1 MFTASNKSLWFVI
14 WIVCLVAL
22 CAMLIIIEYLHESMH
37 ECIGGYYDAT
47 WATEMAMLLA
57 YILPC
62 LLLGLVLR
70 KPVVRLNDWFIRK
83 LEDTKLM

>member
-1 MFTASNKSLWFVI
+1 
-14 WIVCLVAL
+14 
-22 CAMLIIIEYLHESMH
+22 MH

-47 WATEMAMLLA
+47 WAMEMATLLA
-57 YILPC
+57 YIIPC
-62 LLLGLVLR
+62 LLLGLLLR